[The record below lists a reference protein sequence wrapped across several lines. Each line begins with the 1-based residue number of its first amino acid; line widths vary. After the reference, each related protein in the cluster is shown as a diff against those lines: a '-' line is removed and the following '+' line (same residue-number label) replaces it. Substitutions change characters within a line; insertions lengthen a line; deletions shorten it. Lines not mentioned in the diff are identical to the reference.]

1 MRYNQE
7 GFKLGLIQGHFG
19 STDLPEEEN
28 ITSNKM
34 SQELLYLISP
44 KYAIFGGIPGRSN
57 INNRTANVVI
67 GLEIVQNSSRKD

>member
-7 GFKLGLIQGHFG
+7 GFKLRLIQGHCG

-44 KYAIFGGIPGRSN
+44 KHAIFGGIPGRSN
-57 INNRTANVVI
+57 INNHTAHVVT
-67 GLEIVQNSSRKD
+67 GLELVYNGSRKD